1 MLVISNVREK
11 VEIISPDLTIVKLR
25 KAKVIAE
32 NK

>member
-11 VEIISPDLTIVKLR
+11 VEIISPDLANVKLR